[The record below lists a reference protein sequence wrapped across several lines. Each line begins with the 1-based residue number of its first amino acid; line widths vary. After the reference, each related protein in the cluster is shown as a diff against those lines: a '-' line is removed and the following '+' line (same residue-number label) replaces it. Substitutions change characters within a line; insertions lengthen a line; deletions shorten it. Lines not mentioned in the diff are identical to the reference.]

1 MNILETFRAIFFP
14 EQTDVGAYERFDEKL
29 SPNMRA
35 LRLSVT
41 IADVLVATGVPVSD
55 VVTMVLDVTDRYCKR
70 KVQFDINS
78 TLITASQDRGND
90 REPLT
95 LVRHAQP
102 RDPNNMLVQSLQELV
117 REISESGLPLDKAE
131 VRLDTILRQ
140 PRHYP
145 RWAMT
150 IGSALISV
158 GVGIMFGAPFETLI
172 AMFLIALAVAY
183 FLRGLTHRRV
193 PTFFAQVIAAMFI
206 TLVAAYAAWAGTQG
220 YFPLFSDVNPTFVV
234 IGGITMLAAGL
245 AVVGAV
251 QDAIDEFY
259 VTANARLLKVI
270 MMTAGIVAG
279 VLIGL
284 YISQKTGLAADITT
298 SLPIGRNDHYW
309 GSIGAMLLA
318 SGYALS
324 VQTRPAGIF
333 VSGAM
338 GVLAWFTYTL
348 TLQHGLTAVAASG
361 VAAMAVGAVAT
372 LIARIW
378 KTPSVA
384 LISAGILPLVPGLA
398 LYKGLLE
405 VTEGASLGTSLDQ
418 GILSV
423 LTAALIALAIGAGA
437 SFGNIVARPV
447 RRTLVRARNTL
458 PQRRLHQ

>member
-1 MNILETFRAIFFP
+1 MNILETFRTIFFP
-14 EQTDVGAYERFDEKL
+14 EHHDTGTYDRFDEKL

-41 IADVLVATGVPVSD
+41 IADVLIALGVPVSD
-55 VVTMVLDVTDRYCKR
+55 VVSMALDVTDRYCKR
-70 KVQFDINS
+70 KVQFDISS

-95 LVRHAQP
+95 LIRHAQP
-102 RDPNNMLVQSLQELV
+102 RGANNMLVQSIQELA
-117 REISESGLPLDKAE
+117 REISEGGLTLDDAE
-131 VRLDTILRQ
+131 TKLDTILRT
-140 PRHYP
+140 PHRYP
-145 RWAMT
+145 RWLRT
-150 IGSALISV
+150 VGSALISV
-158 GVGIMFGAPFETLI
+158 GVGMMFGANYQTVI
-172 AMFLIALAVAY
+172 AMFLVALTVAY
-183 FLRGLTHRRV
+183 CLRRLNQRRV
-193 PTFFAQVIAAMFI
+193 PAFFAQIIAAVFI
-206 TLVAAYAAWAGTQG
+206 TFIAAYVAWAGSSG
-220 YFPLFSDVNPTFVV
+220 HVPWLAHINPSFVV
-234 IGGITMLAAGL
+234 IGGIVMLAAGL

-259 VTANARLLKVI
+259 ITANARLLKVI

-279 VLIGL
+279 VLVGL
-284 YISQKTGLAADITT
+284 YVAQKLGLTADVVTD
-298 SLPIGRNDHYW
+298 LPVGRSDYYW
-309 GSIGAMLLA
+309 GGIGATLLA
-318 SGYALS
+318 VAYALS
-324 VQTRPAGIF
+324 VQTRPAGIL

-338 GVLAWFTYTL
+338 GLLAWFVYIVTIS
-348 TLQHGLTAVAASG
+348 HELTAVAASG

-384 LISAGILPLVPGLA
+384 LISAGIIPLVPGLA

-405 VTEGASLGTSLDQ
+405 IVESATLELSLDQ

-423 LTAALIALAIGAGA
+423 LTATLIALAIGAGA

-458 PQRRLHQ
+458 PQRRLHR